1 MKDLVDSGN
10 VANEKDIIPQ
20 RELKFSDVLKI
31 LYENIFVLLISALVV
46 SAVVFGITKFLVTPK
61 YESFTT
67 LYVVN
72 NPQNGVTIGTV
83 NNNDLLA
90 AESLAETYSLIIQ
103 SNAVYD
109 SVLNEVNSDEKGYKL
124 TRDELTKYVDVSVLN
139 ETQLLKVNVT
149 AADKYEAYRIAS
161 AFAKVAPKEIIRIAK
176 AGSVEVVDT
185 AEVGKNPVSP
195 NIVLSCVY
203 AFAAGLLVSAA
214 FIIFKSLSNS
224 VIYVAEDIEKIAGVT
239 ILGVVPEDNTDEGKI
254 DEWKINKEENLG
266 I

>member
-1 MKDLVDSGN
+1 MKDFVDSGN
-10 VANEKDIIPQ
+10 IVNEKDIIPQ

-31 LYENIFVLLISALVV
+31 LYENIFVLLISALLVC
-46 SAVVFGITKFLVTPK
+46 AVVFGITKFFVTPK

-109 SVLNEVNSDEKGYKL
+109 SVLKEVNSDEKSYKL
-124 TRDELTKYVDVSVLN
+124 TRDALSDYVEVSVLN

-149 AADKYEAYRIAS
+149 CADKYEAYRIAS

-185 AEVGKNPVSP
+185 AEVGDSPVSP
-195 NIVLSCVY
+195 NTVLNCIY
-203 AFAAGLLVSAA
+203 AFAAGLLISAA
-214 FIIFKSLSNS
+214 FVIFRALSNS

-239 ILGVVPEDNTDEGKI
+239 ILGVVPEDNSDEEKI
-254 DEWKINKEENLG
+254 DDWKISKEENLG

>member
-109 SVLNEVNSDEKGYKL
+109 SVLKEVNSDEKGYKL
-124 TRDELTKYVDVSVLN
+124 TRDELTKYVEVSVLN

-185 AEVGKNPVSP
+185 AEVGENPVSS